1 METCLTQELYFQNYQ
16 KVKKAVF
23 FCHFAFITFTSD
35 EANAHIAYRRIT
47 HSRSW
52 YIIQHQ
58 REKSCWKSKVCFSR
72 YIYQSQYEFQILLCL
87 WKSKQHSLSFPRNRY
102 LILKYFYS
110 TKKIDTS
117 AEWMNKNFVL
127 CLTIC
132 VPKYFA
138 VIQSGGRHFWFQ
150 CQRRTH
156 PCRNQLS
163 WTGHCIG
170 TYLQHWQP
178 KGWLLQMERL
188 MELD

>member
-1 METCLTQELYFQNYQ
+1 MEICLMQELFFIIIY

-58 REKSCWKSKVCFSR
+58 REELLEEQQSLFFSLYLPKSIRISDSSLFVKIKAVFSFFSK
-72 YIYQSQYEFQILLCL
+72 
-87 WKSKQHSLSFPRNRY
+87 KSLSNTKVGISILQRK
-102 LILKYFYS
+102 LIL
-110 TKKIDTS
+110 
-117 AEWMNKNFVL
+117 AQNEWNFVL

-138 VIQSGGRHFWFQ
+138 VIQSGGRRFWFQ